1 MQKTLDQYR
10 KVVGDEKIARIF
22 EEATGLYD
30 KHILM
35 INSTFRGGGVA
46 EILNS
51 LIPLM
56 NDAGL
61 DIGWRILH
69 GSPDFFQVTKKFH
82 NALQG
87 AKINFTE
94 MKKAVYL
101 EANQSFSKFTHID
114 HDLVIIHDPQP
125 LPLIKFYKKK
135 QPWIW
140 RCHID
145 LTSPNQEVWD
155 YLKTFVLRYDKVIL
169 SSPDFKKR
177 DLPTSQQVL
186 YPSIDPLSIKNREI
200 GEKTISRYLGKN
212 NILTDKPIIAQISR
226 FDRWKDPLGAISVFE
241 RVKEQIDCQLILL
254 GGMARDDPEG
264 QIVYEEIT
272 KKVEGRKDIKL
283 ITNAS
288 DIFVNVLQRSAS
300 VILQM
305 SIKEGFGLTV
315 TEALWKGTPVVTTK
329 TGGIPL
335 QIKDGEVG
343 FSVDPKD
350 YESAF
355 QKVEEILE
363 DPKLAREMGKRGKQF
378 VKENFLITSHILNW
392 IKIIKEMIDQH

>member
-1 MQKTLDQYR
+1 MEKNLDQYR
-10 KVVGDEKIARIF
+10 KVVGDEEIARIF

-35 INSTFRGGGVA
+35 INSAFRGGGVA

-51 LIPLM
+51 LLPLM

-155 YLKTFVLRYDKVIL
+155 YLKTSVLRYDRVIL
-169 SSPDFKKR
+169 SSESFKR
-177 DLPTSQQVL
+177 EDLPTSQQIL

-212 NILTDKPIIAQISR
+212 NISTDKPIIAQISR

-241 RVKEQIDCQLILL
+241 LVKEQIDCQLILL

-272 KKVEGRKDIKL
+272 KKVAGRKDIKL
-283 ITNAS
+283 VTNAS

-355 QKVEEILE
+355 QKVERVLE
-363 DPKLAREMGKRGKQF
+363 DPALASEMGKRGKQF